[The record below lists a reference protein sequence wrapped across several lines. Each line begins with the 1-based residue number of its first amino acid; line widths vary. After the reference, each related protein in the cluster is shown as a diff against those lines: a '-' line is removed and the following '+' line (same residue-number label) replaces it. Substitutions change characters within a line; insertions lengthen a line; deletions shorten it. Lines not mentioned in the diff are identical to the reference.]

1 MIFQH
6 CWVCHISIAGGVNQF
21 VNSFFYVWE
30 VKSERGEVERLLQS
44 EGKWVKL
51 MGLFQS
57 KWSFLI
63 SLTLEF
69 MQPDIRFIAIY
80 VFQVLAKYI
89 FFFIMTKCRVFCL
102 CNLFHVLCA
111 KIWKLQ
117 FIIYIIWTKLT
128 KSFVYFYYVPS
139 GVASIEAMR
148 QLPHYVFFCKKKF
161 NVINIIKVD

>member
-89 FFFIMTKCRVFCL
+89 FFSSWQSVECFVCVIYFMYCVQKFE
-102 CNLFHVLCA
+102 NYNSSSILFGQNWQNRLS
-111 KIWKLQ
+111 IS
-117 FIIYIIWTKLT
+117 ITY
-128 KSFVYFYYVPS
+128 P
-139 GVASIEAMR
+139 VA
-148 QLPHYVFFCKKKF
+148 
-161 NVINIIKVD
+161 